1 VPGSAASGHVHRSY
15 REDPGVVHTRPR
27 TVWSAGNRDIYCIDT
42 VYLGVLMTK
51 RLIDVDDDVLEAAR
65 RVLGTDTIKD
75 TVNSALRAS
84 VQAAERRQRVDVAAL
99 KRFAEASRDLLDD
112 DVMADAWR

>member
-1 VPGSAASGHVHRSY
+1 MPAPAA
-15 REDPGVVHTRPR
+15 
-27 TVWSAGNRDIYCIDT
+27 WIYWVGG
-42 VYLGVLMTK
+42 VYLEAVMTK
-51 RLIDVDDDVLEAAR
+51 RLIDVDDDMLEAAR
-65 RVLGTDTIKD
+65 LVLGTDTIKD

-99 KRFAEASRDLLDD
+99 KRFAEASRDLLDE